1 MENSSHVN
9 LLTRKIIKNGERKT
23 ANDYTPEITI
33 DNRERTRLANDSKQ
47 SFVDALHE
55 FKV

>member
-9 LLTRKIIKNGERKT
+9 LLTRKIINGERKT

-33 DNRERTRLANDSKQ
+33 DNRERTRIANDSKQ